1 MRRTSENNPADW
13 YALADERLSVADRA
27 FDSAKGICL
36 TCVELLHE
44 AAERYLKGYL
54 ISQGWELTRTHNLRF
69 LVEEAELYEAAFAAF
84 GDWASDL
91 TTQFFAQHYPGGDLT
106 NVGENFSELRLR
118 LDELLRLIPR

>member
-1 MRRTSENNPADW
+1 MKRTSENNPADW

-27 FDSAKGICL
+27 FDSADGICL

-54 ISQGWELTRTHNLRF
+54 ISQGWELTRTHNLLF
-69 LVEEAELYEAAFAAF
+69 LIEQAEQYEASFARF
-84 GDWASDL
+84 GEWASDL

-106 NVGENFSELRLR
+106 EVGENFTELRL
-118 LDELLRLIPR
+118 LLTDLLRLIPR